1 MPKSLHLKSPLQ
13 ESGVV
18 VGKQLKSFGH
28 NLYNFHKDN
37 FDDDDDEQVL
47 EAVECSQLW
56 TDFYLFP
63 LSHAGTQP
71 KKDAIEL

>member
-37 FDDDDDEQVL
+37 SEDDDDDDDEQVL
-47 EAVECSQLW
+47 L
-56 TDFYLFP
+56 
-63 LSHAGTQP
+63 GGG
-71 KKDAIEL
+71 

>member
-37 FDDDDDEQVL
+37 FDDDDDDDDDDEQVL
-47 EAVECSQLW
+47 L
-56 TDFYLFP
+56 
-63 LSHAGTQP
+63 GGG
-71 KKDAIEL
+71 